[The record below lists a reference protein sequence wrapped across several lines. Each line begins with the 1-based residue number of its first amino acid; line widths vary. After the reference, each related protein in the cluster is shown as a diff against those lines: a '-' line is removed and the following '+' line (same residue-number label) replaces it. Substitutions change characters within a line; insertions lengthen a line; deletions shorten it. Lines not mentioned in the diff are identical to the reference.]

1 MIAIADVK
9 EERSPGRAPRIP
21 LLSAF
26 VMLTRFELGRYH
38 GLVKLTFSCC
48 AVEETL
54 KKKN

>member
-26 VMLTRFELGRYH
+26 VMLTRFELGAISRPCQIDFFV
-38 GLVKLTFSCC
+38 LRS
-48 AVEETL
+48 
-54 KKKN
+54 